1 MQLSRKIGI
10 TFIFIFAITLIFCI
24 WKHEVIVLPLFV
36 TLVILSSVGLPFGL
50 SLLAMN
56 NKTNTVKNTYL
67 IISLGF
73 ILFGLIS
80 KFTHIPAASIELV
93 VGILLFCF
101 SYSPIQ
107 LKHKYQKWLP
117 FSKSKFES
125 LLLSTIDYIGI
136 TLLSIGVLS
145 KIQWWPFANFEMYLG
160 ALILL
165 IGLFSWNFKFKSEIV
180 RRKIAE
186 DKIKEQYH
194 EIQDSIN
201 YAKRIQSAILPP
213 LKSISDALPNSFV
226 LYQPKDVV
234 AGDFYW
240 FEKTT
245 PNPPPMEGAK
255 GVVSIGGGAG
265 VVLIAAA
272 DCTGHGVPGA
282 MVSVICNNSLNRSFR
297 EYQLTQPN
305 EILDKT
311 RDIVISEFEKS
322 EEEMKDGMDISLA
335 VLSPNQNDLTHPY
348 PYNLTWSGANNP
360 LWIIRKGASEIV
372 EIKGDK
378 QPIGKHSSPKPFT
391 THTIQLNEG
400 DTFYLFTDG
409 FADQFGGPKG
419 KKMMYK
425 AFKDLL
431 ISIQNKPLLDQKEF
445 LHQSLLNWRGSLEQV
460 DDVCIIGIRI

>member
-1 MQLSRKIGI
+1 MHITRKIGI
-10 TFIFIFAITLIFCI
+10 LFIVIFSLTLTLSI
-24 WKHEVIVLPLFV
+24 WKNEVIFQPLFV
-36 TLVILSSVGLPFGL
+36 LLIILSVIGLPFGF
-50 SLLAMN
+50 SLIAFN
-56 NKTNTVKNTYL
+56 NKTNIVKNIYLAISVFLILGGIFSKFLNFPGAGIEL
-67 IISLGF
+67 IIG
-73 ILFGLIS
+73 ILF
-80 KFTHIPAASIELV
+80 
-93 VGILLFCF
+93 FCF
-101 SYSPIQ
+101 AYSPLQ
-107 LKHKYQKWLP
+107 LKYKYNKWLP

-136 TLLSIGVLS
+136 TLLSIGILS
-145 KIQWWPFANFEMYLG
+145 KIQWWPYAGLEMYLG

-165 IGLFSWNFKFKSEIV
+165 IGLFLWNFKFKSEII
-180 RRKIAE
+180 RRKEAE

-226 LYQPKDVV
+226 FYQPKDVV

-245 PNPPPMEGAK
+245 HHSPPLEGAK
-255 GVVSIGGGAG
+255 G

-297 EYQLTQPN
+297 EYHLTQPN

-311 RDIVISEFEKS
+311 REIVISEFEKS
-322 EEEMKDGMDISLA
+322 EEEMKDGMDVSLA
-335 VLSPNQNDLTHPY
+335 ALSPNQNDSSNPY
-348 PYNLTWSGANNP
+348 PYNLVWSGANNP
-360 LWIIRKGASEIV
+360 LWVIRKNTLEL
-372 EIKGDK
+372 EEYKGDK
-378 QPIGKHSSPKPFT
+378 QPIGKHSSPKPFSS
-391 THTIQLNEG
+391 HLIKLNEG

-419 KKMMYK
+419 KKFMYK
-425 AFKDLL
+425 AFKELL
-431 ISIQNKPLLDQKEF
+431 LSIQNLSMDEQKDYLEN
-445 LHQSLLNWRGSLEQV
+445 SLLKWRGNLEQV
-460 DDVCIIGIRI
+460 DDICIIGIKI